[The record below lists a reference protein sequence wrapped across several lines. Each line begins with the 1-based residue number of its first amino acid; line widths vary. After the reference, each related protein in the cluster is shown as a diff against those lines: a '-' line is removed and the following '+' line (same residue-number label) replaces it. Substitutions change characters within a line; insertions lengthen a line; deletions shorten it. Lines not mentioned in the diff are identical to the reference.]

1 MGESGGKAPR
11 RRIDVVAK
19 GRFLAG
25 LRAGETRAEAAAG
38 SGFSWRAFY
47 QVRRRDPVFEFA
59 WLAALELCAVDER
72 DARRAAAKLAERK
85 ANGVIQPNNQRLLQ
99 RKVRRGFKFNEK
111 RQQIFLDHF
120 AGTADFEASA
130 EAAGVSEQTVR
141 ELIRRDPG
149 FAALRD
155 EALRLSYPM
164 LEAESVRER
173 MAALK
178 RLRDNLEPSGETA
191 KEFERVMRLLDRHD
205 RRDGRIAGREVRR
218 GRQRGMS
225 GDEAFAE
232 LDKRLRHLGITRG
245 LLAAPAADEGEDGD
259 EEAGDEEAGDD
270 GAQDDGEDGTP

>member
-1 MGESGGKAPR
+1 MFFLCSNKRMSGTGESEGKAPR
-11 RRIDVVAK
+11 RRIDVAAK
-19 GRFLAG
+19 ARFLAG

-47 QVRRRDPVFEFA
+47 QVRRRDPIFEFG
-59 WLAALELCAVDER
+59 WLAALELRAVDER
-72 DARRAAAKLAERK
+72 DARRAAARLAERK
-85 ANGVIQPNNQRLLQ
+85 ADGAIEPGNQRLLQ
-99 RKVRRGFKFNEK
+99 RKVRRGFKFTEK

-141 ELIRRDPG
+141 KHLRTDPG

-155 EALRLSYPM
+155 EALRLSYPL
-164 LEAESVRER
+164 LEAEAVRER
-173 MAALK
+173 LATLK

-191 KEFERVMRLLDRHD
+191 REFERVMKLLDRHD

-218 GRQRGMS
+218 GRQRSLG

-232 LDKRLRHLGITRG
+232 LDKRLRHLGIRRG
-245 LLAAPAADEGEDGD
+245 LLPPPARDEGEAG
-259 EEAGDEEAGDD
+259 EEGG
-270 GAQDDGEDGTP
+270 DGTP